1 MAKEISNPHE
11 NSCSKF
17 ISILITGNSLHES
30 SSAPQQH
37 KSVQYEWFA
46 LYLHRDVLHTD
57 KLQPH
62 FISCRGVSGG
72 RRQHAR
78 IQEFLSVLFSP
89 QLILQFKE
97 GFQWFYC

>member
-1 MAKEISNPHE
+1 MIRLKTYLNPHE
-11 NSCSKF
+11 NSCSKV
-17 ISILITGNSLHES
+17 ISILITGNILHEF
-30 SSAPQQH
+30 SSAPQQN
-37 KSVQYEWFA
+37 KSVQYEWFS
-46 LYLHRDVLHTD
+46 LYLHRDVDATTFYQ
-57 KLQPH
+57 LQ
-62 FISCRGVSGG
+62 RGFGG